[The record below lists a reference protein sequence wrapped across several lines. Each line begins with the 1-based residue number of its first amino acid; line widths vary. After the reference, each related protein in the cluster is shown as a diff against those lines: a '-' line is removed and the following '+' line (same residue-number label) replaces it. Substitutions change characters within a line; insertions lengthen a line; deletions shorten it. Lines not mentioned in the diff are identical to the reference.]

1 MRFGPVP
8 VAEAEGAILAH
19 SERVASGRMR
29 KGTVLGVAEI
39 AALRAAGYAE
49 ITVARLDSGDLHEDA
64 AADTVARALA
74 EGAAGVT
81 LSAPFTGRVNLI
93 AARAGVVTLDAD
105 AINAANA
112 VDPMI
117 TVATVAPFHQTRAG
131 GMIATVKIISYG
143 VAGSVVA
150 RAAAAA
156 RGAVRVATPRYA
168 TASLILTEA
177 AGGPGARRGTEAVA
191 ARIAALDMT
200 LVETVA
206 VPHEEAPL
214 AQAINRAAGEIV
226 LILTASATSD
236 VRDTAPAALGL
247 AGGRL
252 IRFGMPVDPGNL
264 LFLGDLRGKPVI
276 GLPGSA
282 RSPVLHGADWVLARV
297 ACGLPCGTEEIAAMG
312 VGGLLKEIPTRPQ
325 PRRGPRDRD
334 EERGSQG
341 GSLVL

>member
-8 VAEAEGAILAH
+8 LDEAEGAILAH
-19 SERVASGRMR
+19 SERVASGRLR
-29 KGTVLGVAEI
+29 KGAVLGAGDI
-39 AALRAAGYAE
+39 AALRAAGYE
-49 ITVARLDSGDLHEDA
+49 TVTVARLEAGDVHEDA
-64 AADTVARALA
+64 AALHLARALA

-93 AARAGVVTLDAD
+93 AARAGVVTLDTD

-117 TVATVAPFHQTRAG
+117 TLATVAPFHQARAR
-131 GMIATVKIISYG
+131 GMVATVKIIAYG
-143 VAGSVVA
+143 VAEAALA

-156 RGAVRVATPRYA
+156 RGALRLVPPRYA
-168 TASLILTEA
+168 TASLILTET
-177 AGGPGARRGTEAVA
+177 AGGPGAKGAEAVA
-191 ARIAALDMT
+191 ARIEALGMA

-206 VPHEEAPL
+206 VPHQEAPL
-214 AQAINRAAGEIV
+214 ARALGAARGEIV

-236 VRDTAPAALGL
+236 ARDTAPAALDM

-264 LFLGDLRGKPVI
+264 LFLGVIGEKPVI

-325 PRRGPRDRD
+325 PRRAPR
-334 EERGSQG
+334 E
-341 GSLVL
+341 